1 MFAAVAVTGARVT
14 SVRLQADE
22 PAATEQEPEATT
34 TAAEA
39 GTVVPEDPSPLAIE
53 VKELAWTMG
62 SFLVLLLLMRLW
74 LYPRLKSTMDARQAL
89 IDNGLAEAESVKA
102 AAQAEV
108 ADYQAALDEVRS
120 EGQSRIDAAA
130 KQVEGERQAKL
141 AEVNA
146 AIAERKSAA
155 VAEVEAAKAAVASRV
170 ADAASDV
177 VNTAA
182 GHVLGQP
189 PSGSTVSAAVQQAM
203 SAGVGR

>member
-22 PAATEQEPEATT
+22 PAATEEEGEATT
-34 TAAEA
+34 TAAET

-53 VKELAWTMG
+53 VKELAWSFG
-62 SFLVLLLLMRLW
+62 SFLVLLLLMRFW
-74 LYPRLKSTMDARQAL
+74 LYPRVKGTMDARQAL

-189 PSGSTVSAAVQQAM
+189 PSGPTVSAAVQQAM

>member
-22 PAATEQEPEATT
+22 PAATEQEGEATT
-34 TAAEA
+34 TAAES

-53 VKELAWTMG
+53 LKELAWSFG
-62 SFLVLLLLMRLW
+62 PFLVLLLLMRLW
-74 LYPRLKSTMDARQAL
+74 LYPRVKSTMDARQAL

-108 ADYQAALDEVRS
+108 ADYQAALAEVRS
-120 EGQSRIDAAA
+120 EGQDRIDAAA

-141 AEVNA
+141 VEVNA

-182 GHVLGQP
+182 GHVLGLP
-189 PSGSTVSAAVQQAM
+189 PSGSTVSAAVQRAM
-203 SAGVGR
+203 SAGVAR